1 MKSGLESEIVTL
13 EERRRQLE
21 ANILQ
26 NQSYIQRAADEMKLY
41 VSGVQ
46 QQQTERGKSVR
57 DQLHQKIIEQ
67 EKCNAQLR
75 QEQRQ
80 LKDNLPHF
88 EQQLKYWEKIE
99 KYDLRVHDMIS
110 YKPTN

>member
-26 NQSYIQRAADEMKLY
+26 NQKFLQRANDEMKLY

-57 DQLHQKIIEQ
+57 DQLHQKIAEQ
-67 EKCNAQLR
+67 EKLNGQLR

-80 LKDNLPHF
+80 LKENLPIM
-88 EQQLKYWEKIE
+88 EQQLKYWEKID
-99 KYDLRVHDMIS
+99 K
-110 YKPTN
+110 

>member
-1 MKSGLESEIVTL
+1 MESEIVTL

-21 ANILQ
+21 TNILQ
-26 NQSYIQRAADEMKLY
+26 NQKYLQRANDEMKLY

-46 QQQTERGKSVR
+46 HQQQTERGKSVR
-57 DQLHQKIIEQ
+57 DQLHQKIAEQ
-67 EKCNAQLR
+67 EKLNGQLR

-80 LKDNLPHF
+80 LRENLPLM

-99 KYDLRVHDMIS
+99 K
-110 YKPTN
+110 

>member
-1 MKSGLESEIVTL
+1 MKSEIENEVVTL

-21 ANILQ
+21 TNILQ
-26 NQSYIQRAADEMKLY
+26 SQKYLQRANEEMKLY
-41 VSGVQ
+41 VTGVQ

-67 EKCNAQLR
+67 EKLNNQLR

-80 LKDNLPHF
+80 LKENLPHL
-88 EQQLKYWEKIE
+88 EQQLKYWERIE
-99 KYDLRVHDMIS
+99 KYCINP
-110 YKPTN
+110 Y

>member
-67 EKCNAQLR
+67 EKLNAQLR

-99 KYDLRVHDMIS
+99 KYNLHVYHMSS
-110 YKPTN
+110 YKATN